1 MAKLILRLALL
12 AVALLGASGAGQAQV
27 ERASEVQVKAAYLY
41 QFGGFVEWPPQAFAG
56 PDGAFAIGLI
66 GAEAMAAELE
76 QIVATRQVQ
85 GRQVVVRRLRPG
97 EPLGGLQVL
106 FVGGA
111 EDERLPE
118 ILSAARGAP
127 LLVVTES
134 EGALARGSMINFV
147 AVDNRVR
154 FDVALPQAERS
165 RLRISSRLLGVARR
179 VVQG

>member
-1 MAKLILRLALL
+1 MARLIVQLAVF
-12 AVALLGASGAGQAQV
+12 AVALLAGARDGEAQT

-41 QFGGFVEWPPQAFAG
+41 QFGGFVEWPPQAFSG
-56 PDGAFAIGLI
+56 PDGAFTIGLI

-85 GRQVVVRRLRPG
+85 GRQVIVRRLRAG
-97 EPLGGLQVL
+97 EPLKGLQVL
-106 FVGGA
+106 FVGGLEA
-111 EDERLPE
+111 ERLPE
-118 ILSAARGAP
+118 IMSAARGAP
-127 LLVVTES
+127 LLVVTETAD
-134 EGALARGSMINFV
+134 ALSQGSTINFV

-154 FDVALPQAERS
+154 FDVALPAAERS